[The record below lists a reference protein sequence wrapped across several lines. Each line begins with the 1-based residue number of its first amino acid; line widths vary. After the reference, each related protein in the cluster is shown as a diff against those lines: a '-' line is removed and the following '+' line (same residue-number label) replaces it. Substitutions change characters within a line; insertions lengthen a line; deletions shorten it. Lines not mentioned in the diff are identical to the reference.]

1 MRRVV
6 KYPILLSCIL
16 VSNLAFSQKRNVVV
30 NTESVSR
37 SVIVMDTTTNKN
49 KSDIWTLL
57 EQERIAAE
65 KAGQE
70 RIATEKAEQERIAA
84 EKAEQERIAAEKAE
98 QERIAAEKAEQARIE
113 AEKKAEQERI
123 AAEKAEQERIAAEK
137 KAEQERIA
145 AEKAE
150 QARIEAEKKAEQ
162 ERIAAEKAE
171 QERIAAE
178 KKAEQE
184 RIAAEKKEAA
194 KKKYNEYLQNATIKT
209 LIMGEVGYTTT
220 PQLSYGAMFAQM
232 YKGVGWFVS
241 GRSNFNF
248 ITPADVVCDATGSI
262 DGVVPFYTG
271 KTSTMHFLVNGGLM
285 VNFLEWSSTN
295 KFNTFGMYIGA
306 GYGLRE
312 YQLETTHGIK
322 VKYAPTSPNGVSGT
336 VGLFGSIYGLTL
348 NVGVSTIAFKN
359 LEVEVGIGYMF

>member
-1 MRRVV
+1 MKRVV
-6 KYPILLSCIL
+6 KYTILLSCIL

-30 NTESVSR
+30 NTESVNR
-37 SVIVMDTTTNKN
+37 SVIVMDTTANKN
-49 KSDIWTLL
+49 GADIWSIL

-65 KAGQE
+65 KAEQK
-70 RIATEKAEQERIAA
+70 RIAAEKADQKRIAAQKAEQERIAA
-84 EKAEQERIAAEKAE
+84 EKAEQERITAEKAE
-98 QERIAAEKAEQARIE
+98 QERITAE
-113 AEKKAEQERI
+113 
-123 AAEKAEQERIAAEK
+123 
-137 KAEQERIA
+137 
-145 AEKAE
+145 
-150 QARIEAEKKAEQ
+150 
-162 ERIAAEKAE
+162 
-171 QERIAAE
+171 
-178 KKAEQE
+178 KAEQE

-220 PQLSYGAMFAQM
+220 PQLSYGVMIGQM
-232 YKGVGWFVS
+232 YKGIGWFVS

-248 ITPADVVCDATGSI
+248 ITPADVVCDAAGSI

-271 KTSTMHFLVNGGLM
+271 KTSTMHFLVNGGFM

>member
-6 KYPILLSCIL
+6 KYTILLSCIL

-30 NTESVSR
+30 NTESVNR
-37 SVIVMDTTTNKN
+37 SVIVMDTTANKN

-57 EQERIAAE
+57 
-65 KAGQE
+65 
-70 RIATEKAEQERIAA
+70 EQERIAA

-98 QERIAAEKAEQARIE
+98 QERIAAEKAEQ
-113 AEKKAEQERI
+113 K
-123 AAEKAEQERIAAEK
+123 
-137 KAEQERIA
+137 
-145 AEKAE
+145 
-150 QARIEAEKKAEQ
+150 
-162 ERIAAEKAE
+162 
-171 QERIAAE
+171 
-178 KKAEQE
+178 

-220 PQLSYGAMFAQM
+220 PQLSYGAMFGQM
-232 YKGVGWFVS
+232 YKGIGWFVS

-248 ITPADVVCDATGSI
+248 ITPAEVVCDATGSI

-271 KTSTMHFLVNGGLM
+271 KTSTMHLLVNGGVM
-285 VNFLEWSSTN
+285 VNFLEWSATN

-312 YQLETTHGIK
+312 YQLETTHGVK
-322 VKYAPTSPNGVSGT
+322 VKYAPTSPNGISGT
-336 VGLFGSIYGLTL
+336 VGVFGSIYGLTL

>member
-70 RIATEKAEQERIAA
+70 RIAA

-98 QERIAAEKAEQARIE
+98 K
-113 AEKKAEQERI
+113 
-123 AAEKAEQERIAAEK
+123 
-137 KAEQERIA
+137 
-145 AEKAE
+145 
-150 QARIEAEKKAEQ
+150 ARIEAEKKAEQ

>member
-1 MRRVV
+1 MKRVV

-30 NTESVSR
+30 NTESVNR
-37 SVIVMDTTTNKN
+37 SVIVMDTTANKN

-65 KAGQE
+65 KA
-70 RIATEKAEQERIAA
+70 EQEHMAA

-98 QERIAAEKAEQARIE
+98 KERIATEKAEQARIADE
-113 AEKKAEQERI
+113 KAEQERI
-123 AAEKAEQERIAAEK
+123 ADEKAEQARIADEKKAEQERIAAEK

-150 QARIEAEKKAEQ
+150 QK
-162 ERIAAEKAE
+162 
-171 QERIAAE
+171 
-178 KKAEQE
+178 

-312 YQLETTHGIK
+312 YQLETTHGVK

-336 VGLFGSIYGLTL
+336 VGLFGSIYGVTL

>member
-1 MRRVV
+1 MKRVV
-6 KYPILLSCIL
+6 KYLILLSCIL

-30 NTESVSR
+30 NTESVNR
-37 SVIVMDTTTNKN
+37 SVIVMDTTANKN

-65 KAGQE
+65 KAEKE
-70 RIATEKAEQERIAA
+70 RIATEKAEQARIAAEKAEQEHMAA

-98 QERIAAEKAEQARIE
+98 QERIADEKAEQA
-113 AEKKAEQERI
+113 RI
-123 AAEKAEQERIAAEK
+123 AAEKAEQK
-137 KAEQERIA
+137 
-145 AEKAE
+145 
-150 QARIEAEKKAEQ
+150 
-162 ERIAAEKAE
+162 
-171 QERIAAE
+171 
-178 KKAEQE
+178 

-271 KTSTMHFLVNGGLM
+271 KTSTMHLLVNGGLM

-306 GYGLRE
+306 GYGFRE
-312 YQLETTHGIK
+312 YQLETTHGVK

-336 VGLFGSIYGLTL
+336 VGLFGSIYGVTL